1 MVCCS
6 TLEYLDQA
14 QSLTCTYC
22 GKTEHGHIRCP
33 QGHYICDVC
42 HNKDSMKIIE
52 DMAFSTNL
60 KDPVE
65 ISELMISHPALPML
79 GCQHAYI
86 AAGALLAAMK
96 NEGSRKITNEDIKE
110 VFKRVERQAM
120 GGYCGLT
127 GVCGIAPAIGACFS
141 VLLGSKCGKDVE
153 QKITMEAVTRVSRVI
168 TNLTGPSCCK
178 AYVRASLSVS
188 INLLKERLQM
198 VLPVNDLSGSCTY
211 SSKHPHGCRE
221 NKCPYFRDGT

>member
-1 MVCCS
+1 
-6 TLEYLDQA
+6 
-14 QSLTCTYC
+14 
-22 GKTEHGHIRCP
+22 
-33 QGHYICDVC
+33 
-42 HNKDSMKIIE
+42 MKIIE